1 MFVVLFRKI
10 IISIYLFVLKIYC
23 IYMHFTISAVY
34 DYLKFSIF
42 QNSSIY
48 YCNNKVDMIECK
60 CTI

>member
-23 IYMHFTISAVY
+23 IYMHFSAVY